1 MMNMKKTIIIVLIII
16 ALASLFFN
24 GWQFY
29 QRNHLSPT
37 EPILVTL
44 HDTLVIDSTRVV
56 EHTKLQYITK
66 DSIQYVYK
74 TDSVVDSI
82 YIPIDIEHKTYR
94 DTITNESTTYDI
106 HIDYSG
112 YNSNI
117 DRLEIKTQWQKE
129 VTIPQKKPRKFHISL
144 QAGYYTGYNL
154 VDKRLYSGP
163 GAGIGISYDLW

>member
-1 MMNMKKTIIIVLIII
+1 MKDSIITILVII
-16 ALASLFFN
+16 AIVSLFFN

-29 QRNHLSPT
+29 QRTQVPPT

-82 YIPIDIEHKTYR
+82 YIPIDIEHKIYK
-94 DTITNESTTYDI
+94 DTLENDSASYDI
-106 HIDYSG
+106 SILYSG
-112 YNSNI
+112 FHSSIDEINI
-117 DRLEIKTQWQKE
+117 KSIRSTE
-129 VTIPQKKPRKFHISL
+129 VSFQCPKPRKFHIALS
-144 QAGYYTGYNL
+144 AGYYTGYNL
-154 VDKRLYSGP
+154 IDRKIYSGP
-163 GAGIGISYDLW
+163 GAGISFTYDLW